1 MQDQLTATA
10 SITLNATPER
20 VWKALTD
27 PAQIKKYLFG
37 TDARS
42 DFKKGSRITYTGE
55 WEGKKYEDK
64 GTIIES
70 IPNSLLHTTYFSSM
84 SGREDKPENYSN
96 VYYRIEPTGKQT
108 ILTITQDNNA
118 DEKSRDHSQ
127 ANWNM
132 VLQGFKKVVEDK
144 SS

>member
-1 MQDQLTATA
+1 MDDHLTATA

-20 VWKALTD
+20 VWKALTT
-27 PAQIKKYLFG
+27 PAEIKQYLFG
-37 TDARS
+37 TDTHS
-42 DFKKGSRITYTGE
+42 DFKKGSAITYTGE

-64 GTIIES
+64 GVIIES

-84 SGREDKPENYSN
+84 SGKEDKPENYAN

-108 ILTITQDNNA
+108 ILTITQNNNA

-127 ANWNM
+127 ANWSI
-132 VLQGFKKVVEDK
+132 VLQGLKKVVE
-144 SS
+144 S